1 MLPWKRRKPK
11 KQKNPQIIVYSVWTR
26 HIVWLFFFGTNVH
39 TNFFNGTVSLLI
51 AVLST
56 IAGKFLE
63 GNLADLSIHTF
74 WPVNSISINL
84 PKKIF
89 RKAHKDLCLLLL
101 IRVKAGG
108 NLNVN
113 SSRIFKL
120 LHPVLI
126 LYSLIFY
133 FKMISFQN
141 FLQLIS

>member
-1 MLPWKRRKPK
+1 M
-11 KQKNPQIIVYSVWTR
+11 
-26 HIVWLFFFGTNVH
+26 
-39 TNFFNGTVSLLI
+39 
-51 AVLST
+51 LST